1 MCPTSYQE
9 TKTKQENQDC
19 VSEKANPHSF
29 VNKETAVGALN
40 MRQIS
45 FWELGPL
52 ETRAAETGIASKD
65 EWPDFHFLITKSRF

>member
-1 MCPTSYQE
+1 MSAINMQ
-9 TKTKQENQDC
+9 KNQDC
-19 VSEKANPHSF
+19 VSKKANTHSF
-29 VNKETAVGALN
+29 VNKETAIGALN

-65 EWPDFHFLITKSRF
+65 EWPYFQIITKSWF